1 MKTIKI
7 RFVKCSNGYFA
18 QRKTW
23 YGKWKNISYTQHY
36 GYAEVT
42 YNYTADTKEVL
53 LSIILDGYYKTCEK
67 YVKIIEFPGLKI
79 Y

>member
-1 MKTIKI
+1 MKKIKI
-7 RFVKCSNGYFA
+7 RFVECSNGYFA

-23 YGKWKNISYTQHY
+23 YGKWKNISYVVDCGY
-36 GYAEVT
+36 GSSEW
-42 YNYTADTKEVL
+42 NYTADTKEVL
-53 LSIILDGYYKTCEK
+53 LSIILDEYYKTCEK